1 MTRKI
6 LLQHLNIIQ
15 HEKCKWSLLSGHSAE
30 VYGSILVIARHVTL
44 EGVTG
49 LAEAQAEAALVAA
62 RAGKVTRLH
71 VQAHG
76 GDVTAGLAAQLAVV
90 FGPRA
95 LRAVLA
101 RQRVQARV
109 AI

>member
-1 MTRKI
+1 M
-6 LLQHLNIIQ
+6 
-15 HEKCKWSLLSGHSAE
+15 SGHSAE

-49 LAEAQAEAALVAA
+49 LAEAQAEPALVAA
-62 RAGKVTRLH
+62 RAREVTRLH

-76 GDVTAGLAAQLAVV
+76 GDVAAGLAAQLAVV

-95 LRAVLA
+95 LGAVLA
-101 RQRVQARV
+101 GQRVQARV